1 MLELVLLVLIVNAP
15 VLSWTDLRAALAER
29 LYLMLL
35 TLLPAELI
43 TLSEPIVRSA
53 LHADAQA
60 SFSRS
65 VKLSVPPTS
74 VGLMRI

>member
-1 MLELVLLVLIVNAP
+1 MLELVLLVLVVKAA
-15 VLSWTDLRAALAER
+15 VLSWTELRAALAER

-35 TLLPAELI
+35 TPLPAELI
-43 TLSEPIVRSA
+43 TLSERIVRSA
-53 LHADAQA
+53 LHADAQG